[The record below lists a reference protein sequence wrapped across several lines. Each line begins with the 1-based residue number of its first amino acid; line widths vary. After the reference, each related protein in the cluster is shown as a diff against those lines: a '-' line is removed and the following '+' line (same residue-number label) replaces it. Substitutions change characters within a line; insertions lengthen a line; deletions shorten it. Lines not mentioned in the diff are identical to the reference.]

1 MDPAEN
7 IVVIMGVIEDVCKYE
22 EVSNT
27 IRIMIMMVIMI
38 DDFNDDDYDND
49 NDNDNDDDDW

>member
-22 EVSNT
+22 EVSNA

-38 DDFNDDDYDND
+38 DDFNDDYDND
-49 NDNDNDDDDW
+49 NGDDD